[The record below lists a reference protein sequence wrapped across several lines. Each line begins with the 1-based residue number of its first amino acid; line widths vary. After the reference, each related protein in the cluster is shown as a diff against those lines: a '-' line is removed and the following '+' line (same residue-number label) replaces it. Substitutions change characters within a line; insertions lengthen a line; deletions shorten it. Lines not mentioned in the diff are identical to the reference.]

1 MAFKT
6 LLFMVLQAYIMRKL
20 LKPERI
26 HLQDQQAMRK
36 AFVGSLSYLVGVGA
50 AWLSVPIAFL
60 VYVLRPLF
68 YITPPPGPPF
78 RIR

>member
-1 MAFKT
+1 MRAFNT

-20 LKPERI
+20 LKPELV
-26 HLQDQQAMRK
+26 HLQDQQAMGK
-36 AFVGSLSYLVGVGA
+36 AFVGPLSYLVGVGD

-68 YITPPPGPPF
+68 YIPPPGPPP